1 MCSDE
6 LVLTLLEMVRLSKMK
21 ARVLL
26 GAILT
31 SMAPAEA
38 QSNESKFYI
47 GRGLLALRVIFCEAL
62 LKLARLLKDTQ
73 ETC

>member
-6 LVLTLLEMVRLSKMK
+6 LVLTLLEMVRLSKMN

-38 QSNESKFYI
+38 QSNESKFYYWK
-47 GRGLLALRVIFCEAL
+47 GV
-62 LKLARLLKDTQ
+62 
-73 ETC
+73 TCTAGNLM